1 MELNDKTEVYL
12 IGTSV
17 LLTEDSKNFNENIL
31 LNENKIFIFSD
42 NFLDKQVFEIDKKI
56 RQRMYLAD
64 INYIPLLDYICED
77 IYCLN
82 VLKVGNEFYRFVHD
96 RIHLSL
102 EASMFLAENLFLQ
115 YLTE

>member
-1 MELNDKTEVYL
+1 MCE
-12 IGTSV
+12 
-17 LLTEDSKNFNENIL
+17 
-31 LNENKIFIFSD
+31 IFSSG
-42 NFLDKQVFEIDKKI
+42 NFDD
-56 RQRMYLAD
+56 
-64 INYIPLLDYICED
+64 
-77 IYCLN
+77 CLN